1 MANKNKSELF
11 TSLLYILIGVLLI
24 VFRAETLGWAMAIA
38 GVFFIVSGILDLV
51 KRNLIGGAVSLAIG
65 ITILVLGW
73 VAIEI
78 VLFVLGLLI
87 AIKGIVTLISVLTA
101 KRKNALMI
109 VFPAISI
116 LAGLILALAFES
128 VLNIA
133 LIVVGVLLA
142 IDGVVGLLSALKK

>member
-24 VFRAETLGWAMAIA
+24 VFRAETLGWAMTIA

-78 VLFVLGLLI
+78 VLFALGLLI
-87 AIKGIVTLISVLTA
+87 AIKGIVTLISALTA

>member
-1 MANKNKSELF
+1 MANKNNSELF

-24 VFRAETLGWAMAIA
+24 VFRAETLGWAMTIA

-73 VAIEI
+73 VAIKI
-78 VLFVLGLLI
+78 VLFALGLLI

-128 VLNIA
+128 VINIA

>member
-1 MANKNKSELF
+1 MAKKNKSELF

-24 VFRAETLGWAMAIA
+24 VFREETLGWAMAIA

-78 VLFVLGLLI
+78 VLFALGLLI
-87 AIKGIVTLISVLTA
+87 AIKGIVTLISALTA

>member
-1 MANKNKSELF
+1 MAKKNNSELF

-24 VFRAETLGWAMAIA
+24 VFRAETLGWAMTIA

-78 VLFVLGLLI
+78 VLFALGLLI

-142 IDGVVGLLSALKK
+142 IDGVVGLLGALKK